1 MGGKEEGILSFRS
14 PGNPQRETGGADVEE
29 EPFYSRPVSGG
40 VFGH

>member
-1 MGGKEEGILSFRS
+1 MERRKGSSLSDPLGAEGAT
-14 PGNPQRETGGADVEE
+14 EGADVEE

>member
-1 MGGKEEGILSFRS
+1 VERRKGSSLGDLLGTI
-14 PGNPQRETGGADVEE
+14 GETEGADVEE